1 MSAFGIHFRSL
12 TAKLLAIYVP
22 LVCVAVLA
30 VFSIL
35 EFQYYR
41 NQRAA
46 LVDSLDR
53 LVALQGSALSA
64 AAWEYDTGRISA
76 LLAEMRH
83 LPQLQSAVVFDEAGR
98 VIGQVGD
105 INAKPES
112 PDFRRNEQLVFRTG
126 KISENVGRLVVTF
139 QSGEIWK
146 NVRWH
151 LWMNGLILMVMAAT
165 LVAVTLVTA
174 RVVIGRPLRRLL
186 YSIDRMKTDH
196 AHELVEWKSADEL
209 GRVVDAY
216 NEMQTERAE
225 AEARRRRVE
234 EEARDRMAELAHMNR
249 RAAAG
254 ELSASIAHEISQPLA
269 AIVAGANAALR
280 WLARKT
286 PDLEEATAAL
296 KQIVS
301 DGHRAGEVIAT
312 VRAMYRKNAQDRAL
326 HDINEIVAEVL
337 GLLRAELQRHQISV
351 RTALT
356 EGLPLVRIDQVQLQQ
371 VILNLAMNSVEAME
385 VVSNRSRVLSI
396 RSEVNDT
403 GDVLLTIEDSGS
415 GINPEDLDRIFQP
428 FFTTK
433 LKGMGMGL
441 SICRSIVEG
450 HGGHLWASSGNSYGT
465 AVQLVLPAGQ

>member
-1 MSAFGIHFRSL
+1 MRAFGFRFRSL

-22 LVCVAVLA
+22 MVCVAVLV

-76 LLAEMRH
+76 LLAEMQH

-112 PDFRRNEQLVFRTG
+112 PDFRRNEQLAFRTG

-139 QSGEIWK
+139 HSDEIWK

-151 LWMNGLILMVMAAT
+151 LWMNGLILLVMAAT
-165 LVAVTLVTA
+165 LVAVTLLAV
-174 RVVIGRPLRRLL
+174 RMVIGRPLTRLL
-186 YSIDRMKTDH
+186 FSIERMKTDH
-196 AHELVEWKSADEL
+196 VHELVEWKSADEL

-216 NEMQTERAE
+216 NEMQTEWAAAE
-225 AEARRRRVE
+225 TRRRRAE

-269 AIVAGANAALR
+269 AIVSSANAALR

-286 PDLEEATAAL
+286 PNLEEATAAL

-312 VRAMYRKNAQDRAL
+312 VRAMYRKDAQDKTR

-351 RTALT
+351 RNALT
-356 EGLPLVRIDQVQLQQ
+356 AGLPLVRVDQVQLQQ
-371 VILNLAMNSVEAME
+371 VILNLVMNAVEAME
-385 VVSNRSRVLSI
+385 VVSNRPRVLNI
-396 RSEVNDT
+396 RSEVNGT

-415 GINPEDLDRIFQP
+415 GIDPEHLDRIFQP

-441 SICRSIVEG
+441 SICRSIIEA
-450 HGGHLWASSGNSYGT
+450 HGGRLWASPGYPHGT
-465 AVQLVLPAGQ
+465 VIHLVLPAG